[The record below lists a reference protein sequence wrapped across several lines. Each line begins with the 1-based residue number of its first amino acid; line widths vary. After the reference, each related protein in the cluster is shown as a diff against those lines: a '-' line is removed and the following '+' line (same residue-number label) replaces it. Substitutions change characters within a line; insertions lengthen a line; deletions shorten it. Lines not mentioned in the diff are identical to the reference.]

1 MAESKVRKG
10 AREKLKARRE
20 AELQQEREAR
30 DLTQGMHTGSRSWV
44 PWTFIPL
51 GLVGV
56 VWMVL
61 YNLAGSSI
69 GVMRALGDWNVLI
82 ALGLIIASFSFMT
95 LWK

>member
-20 AELQQEREAR
+20 AELQDEREQR
-30 DLTQGMHTGSRSWV
+30 DLTHGLQTGSRSWV

-61 YNLAGSSI
+61 YNLAGNSI
-69 GVMRALGDWNVLI
+69 GIMRAMGDWNVLI

>member
-20 AELQQEREAR
+20 SEVQHEREKR
-30 DLTQGMHTGSRSWV
+30 DLTQRMEVGSRSWV

-51 GLVGV
+51 GLLGV

-61 YNLAGSSI
+61 YNLAGNSI
-69 GVMRALGDWNVLI
+69 GFMRALGDWNVLI